1 MKLSAR
7 NTIKGKIVEIKEG
20 SVMAIVVIEIGTG
33 ERLSSAITL
42 DSVQEMGLKVGDQ
55 ALAVIKSTEVMVAL
69 P

>member
-1 MKLSAR
+1 MRLSAR
-7 NTIKGKIVEIKEG
+7 NSIKGKIVEIKEG

-42 DSVQEMGLKVGDQ
+42 DSVKEMGLKVGDQ
-55 ALAVIKSTEVMVAL
+55 TLAVIKSTEVMVAL